1 MPAPLLKIYT
11 DGSCSPNPGPGG
23 WAAVIIPDKGKKRE
37 LSGRVAK
44 TTNNRMELQ
53 APLEALRSL
62 PIASTVTL
70 YTDSTY
76 VQKGISSWIDG
87 WRSRGWLTLD
97 REPVKNR
104 DLWEALDVELKRHQ
118 ADWIWIKGH
127 AGDPFN
133 ERADVLAVAARGR
146 VQLPLK
152 DETAVHIFMGI
163 TWSQKT
169 KTGSWAAVLRYQN
182 HLKVIGGL
190 VQDSSA
196 NRIHI
201 ESTFLALSSL
211 KRRLPVRLYTTSSYL
226 KDGAESW
233 LKSWSANGWQTRG
246 GTKVSNKKEW
256 LELSEVLR
264 EQAVSFYVIDKNMPP
279 CHSQEAKI
287 LAAEWLHIS

>member
-1 MPAPLLKIYT
+1 M
-11 DGSCSPNPGPGG
+11 
-23 WAAVIIPDKGKKRE
+23 IIPEKGKKRE

-53 APLEALRSL
+53 APLEALRTL
-62 PIASTVTL
+62 PVSSRVAI

-87 WRSRGWLTLD
+87 WRRRGWQTLD
-97 REPVKNR
+97 KEPVKNR
-104 DLWEALDVELKRHQ
+104 DLWEALDQELGRHQ
-118 ADWIWIKGH
+118 VDWIWVKGH

-146 VQLPLK
+146 LQLPLK
-152 DETAVHIFMGI
+152 DEAAVHIFMGI
-163 TWSQKT
+163 TWRQKA

-182 HLKVIGGL
+182 HVKDIGG
-190 VQDSSA
+190 VIQDSSA

-201 ESTFLALSSL
+201 ESASLALGSL

-233 LKSWSANGWQTRG
+233 LNSWSANGWQTRG
-246 GTKVSNKKEW
+246 GTEVSNKKEW
-256 LELSEVLR
+256 QKLSGILQEL
-264 EQAVSFYVIDKNMPP
+264 AVSFYVIDKDMPP
-279 CHSQEAKI
+279 CHSQEAKT
-287 LAAEWLHIS
+287 LAGEWLHIS